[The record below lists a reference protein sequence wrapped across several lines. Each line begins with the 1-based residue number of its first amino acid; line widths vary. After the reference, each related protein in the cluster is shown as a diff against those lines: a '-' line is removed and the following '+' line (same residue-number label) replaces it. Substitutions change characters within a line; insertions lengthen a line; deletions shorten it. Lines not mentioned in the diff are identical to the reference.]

1 MWYGIKIIVDENGLK
16 SVYVD
21 DGKRNIF
28 YKDISEYNDLVKNGK
43 ATPPL
48 SQLEECEDPQLKMI

>member
-1 MWYGIKIIVDENGLK
+1 MQYGRKIIVDENGLK

-21 DGKRNIF
+21 DGKGNTF
-28 YKDISEYNDLVKNGK
+28 YKDITEYNELVKNGE

-48 SQLEECEDPQLKMI
+48 NQLEEGEDPQLKMI